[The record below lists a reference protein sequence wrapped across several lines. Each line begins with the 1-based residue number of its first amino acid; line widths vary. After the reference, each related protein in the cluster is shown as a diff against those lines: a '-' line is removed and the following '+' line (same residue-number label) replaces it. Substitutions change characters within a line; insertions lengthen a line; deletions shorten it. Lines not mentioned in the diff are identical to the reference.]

1 MAYVFR
7 EYRSNGKPWCIAYRG
22 LDGRLRREKTDAP
35 TKELAKRLLAKKLV
49 ELTEAKVSGVDFEP
63 KDITFNEFAKE
74 YMEHARAVKTA
85 SAALRDE
92 TSLVH
97 LKPFFGEYSLRK
109 IHSGLVQRYIDER
122 INKARKEGGRI
133 RPATVNREQ
142 TTLSAIFREAVKRRL
157 TDKNPVRGIRQLP
170 ENNTVVRYL
179 SDDEEEKLFGELPE
193 HLKPIV
199 ATALNTGMRKSELLL
214 LRWADV
220 DLEQRLICIKNAKNH
235 KKRYIPINGVVLY
248 LLKELQERNKT
259 AEHVFPSRRS
269 GCHWKNV
276 DGAWQRAVRRAD
288 IQNFRF
294 HDLRHTFASRLV
306 RKGVPIKA
314 VQELLG
320 HGSIVVTMRYA
331 HLAPGDLREAVDLL
345 SRGSPS
351 RVDNQD
357 NSPRKP
363 D

>member
-7 EYRSNGKPWCIAYRG
+7 EYRSNGKPWCIAYKG

-49 ELTEAKVSGVDFEP
+49 ELTEAKVSGVEFEP
-63 KDITFNEFAKE
+63 KVVTFNEFAKE

-92 TSLVH
+92 SSLTH
-97 LKPFFGEYSLRK
+97 LKPFFGEYPLRK
-109 IHSGLVQRYIDER
+109 IHSGLVQRYIDQR
-122 INKARKEGGRI
+122 MTKKEDGSRI

-142 TTLSAIFREAVKRRL
+142 TTLSAMFREAVKRRL

-179 SDDEEEKLFGELPE
+179 TDDEEIELFKELSE

-199 ATALNTGMRKSELLL
+199 TTALNTGMRKSELLG
-214 LRWADV
+214 LRWEEV

-235 KKRYIPINGVVLY
+235 KKRYIPINDVVLEVMNEQRRHD
-248 LLKELQERNKT
+248 KD

-269 GCHWKNV
+269 KNHWKNV
-276 DGAWQRAVRRAD
+276 DGAWQRAVRRAK
-288 IQNFRF
+288 IVNFRF
-294 HDLRHTFASRLV
+294 HDLRHTFASRLI

-345 SRGSPS
+345 GGRKAPAARREGLGTEQ
-351 RVDNQD
+351 NQ
-357 NSPRKP
+357 
-363 D
+363 

>member
-7 EYRSNGKPWCIAYRG
+7 EYRSNGKPWCIAYKG

-49 ELTEAKVSGVDFEP
+49 ELTEAKVSGVHFDP
-63 KDITFNEFAKE
+63 QVVTFKEFSKE

-92 TSLVH
+92 TSLNR
-97 LKPFFGEYSLRK
+97 LMPFFGALPLRK

-122 INKARKEGGRI
+122 MNKPKKGGGRL
-133 RPATVNREQ
+133 RPATVNRER
-142 TTLSAIFREAVKRRL
+142 TTLSAIFREAVKRRF
-157 TDKNPVRGIRQLP
+157 TDKNPVRGIRMLP

-179 SDDEEEKLFGELPE
+179 TDDEEERLFKELPE

-199 ATALNTGMRKSELLL
+199 TTALNTGMRKSELLA
-214 LRWADV
+214 LRWQEV
-220 DLEQRLICIKNAKNH
+220 DLEQRLICIRNAKNH
-235 KKRYIPINGVVLY
+235 KKRYIPINDVVHELF
-248 LLKELQERNKT
+248 KEQRRQDET

-269 GCHWKNV
+269 GSRWTNV
-276 DGAWQRAVRRAD
+276 DGAWLRAVRRAE
-288 IQNFRF
+288 IPSFRF
-294 HDLRHTFASRLV
+294 HDLRHSFASRLV
-306 RKGVPIKA
+306 RKGVAIKA

-345 SRGSPS
+345 VASRSAAPG
-351 RVDNQD
+351 Q
-357 NSPRKP
+357 PRGKKE
-363 D
+363 